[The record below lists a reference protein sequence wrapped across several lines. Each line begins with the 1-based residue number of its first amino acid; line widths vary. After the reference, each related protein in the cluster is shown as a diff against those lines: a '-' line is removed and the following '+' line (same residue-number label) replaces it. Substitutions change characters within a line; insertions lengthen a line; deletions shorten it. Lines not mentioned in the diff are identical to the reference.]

1 MRARAG
7 ARERRRPGPAVLL
20 LTALVSSCAIAPP
33 GPRSDPATGAT
44 DPRPAAPGTSVRVV
58 DVVDGDTLR
67 VATAAG
73 RDLGRVRLLGI
84 VH

>member
-1 MRARAG
+1 MTA
-7 ARERRRPGPAVLL
+7 ERLVALLVAWVAVAVLAAAGL
-20 LTALVSSCAIAPP
+20 MTALEGPDTAEDAAVPASRKKAIAI
-33 GPRSDPATGAT
+33 
-44 DPRPAAPGTSVRVV
+44 

-67 VATAAG
+67 VWTPGG